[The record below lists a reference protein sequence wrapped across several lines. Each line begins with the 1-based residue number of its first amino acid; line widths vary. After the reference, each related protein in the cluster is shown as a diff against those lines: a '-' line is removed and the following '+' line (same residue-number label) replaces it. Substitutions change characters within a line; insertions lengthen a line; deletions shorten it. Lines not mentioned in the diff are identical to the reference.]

1 MNEDLINI
9 LDEFRKMKINYDL
22 ERFKLM
28 SYQLENIID
37 KYELLI
43 ETRQNIQEEYFKT
56 LQNIENNEIEVNIDY
71 SRWDSIRLSEDI
83 EWKRELDELSD
94 LKYEID
100 KAIGLLK
107 NGEIEKRLIE
117 EEIKLTGDKIK

>member
-1 MNEDLINI
+1 
-9 LDEFRKMKINYDL
+9 MKINYDL